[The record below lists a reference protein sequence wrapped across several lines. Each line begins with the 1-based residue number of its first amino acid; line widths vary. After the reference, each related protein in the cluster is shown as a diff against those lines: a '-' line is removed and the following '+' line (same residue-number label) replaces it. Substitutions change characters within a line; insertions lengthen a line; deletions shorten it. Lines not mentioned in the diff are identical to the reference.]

1 MSMLGVHSELFLLN
15 KTLISV
21 VFTYAIKE
29 IYARLLKLFTNVP
42 SFCQNSAIQTYVD
55 IFCLRETFKVY
66 TSEDSKELIQK
77 ILKLVPSASFE
88 DNKKLM
94 TTLISDFQKTMLP
107 YISVMQQA
115 PPSSA
120 ISVAFVWSN
129 NLMRLQTS
137 FCQSAYCIQKISFL
151 IAIVKH
157 LLFWILVWDF
167 FVYKL
172 EILNLVL
179 STNSEIKFPA
189 KKPISNLLQND
200 KLQFLE
206 KGGLY
211 YLGIAFYLNTII
223 RTFDYY
229 LFNIKN
235 FFNCE
240 WNFMDFFRII

>member
-120 ISVAFVWSN
+120 ISVAFV
-129 NLMRLQTS
+129 
-137 FCQSAYCIQKISFL
+137 
-151 IAIVKH
+151 
-157 LLFWILVWDF
+157 
-167 FVYKL
+167 
-172 EILNLVL
+172 
-179 STNSEIKFPA
+179 
-189 KKPISNLLQND
+189 
-200 KLQFLE
+200 
-206 KGGLY
+206 
-211 YLGIAFYLNTII
+211 
-223 RTFDYY
+223 
-229 LFNIKN
+229 
-235 FFNCE
+235 
-240 WNFMDFFRII
+240 